1 VKVLKADESTLML
14 EPHKIK
20 WKKSKAYNTLKVGL
34 KRCKKLNVCAA
45 KSSTLL
51 GFTVTDSSAQK

>member
-1 VKVLKADESTLML
+1 VKVLKADGLVPMF

-34 KRCKKLNVCAA
+34 KRCKKLNGCA

-51 GFTVTDSSAQK
+51 GFTVTDSSAKK